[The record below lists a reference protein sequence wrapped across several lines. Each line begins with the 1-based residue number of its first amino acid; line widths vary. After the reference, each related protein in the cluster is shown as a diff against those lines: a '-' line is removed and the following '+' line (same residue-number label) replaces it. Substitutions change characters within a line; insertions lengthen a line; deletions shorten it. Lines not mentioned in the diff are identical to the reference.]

1 MSRRALTLLCIVN
14 PPSIVQGFTR
24 LDTRATFFHTISVL
38 SFSNIVYSSIQT
50 TNLMKSGSIGSPS
63 INVKFFLLILLLIQD
78 VWQSR
83 CGAPITF
90 APTGIL

>member
-14 PPSIVQGFTR
+14 PASIVQGFTW
-24 LDTRATFFHTISVL
+24 LYTRATFFRTISVL

-50 TNLMKSGSIGSPS
+50 TNLMKSGSIGSAS
-63 INVKFFLLILLLIQD
+63 INVKFFQIVLLLIQD
-78 VWQSR
+78 VWQSK